1 MIIMGSVVIGISD
14 MNVVKGEDSIIT
26 YALGSCVG
34 VALYDSTR
42 KIAGLAHILM
52 PSSADIRDANL
63 NVMKYADLAVPE
75 LVRRMERAGSS
86 PMSMVAKLAGGA
98 QMFNMSNASPHFNIG
113 SRNAAMAQEMLQ
125 KLRIRLIAQD
135 VGENYGRTVEIFAAT
150 GIYRI
155 KAIAK
160 GIKDI

>member
-1 MIIMGSVVIGISD
+1 MGSIVIGISD

-34 VALYDSTR
+34 VALYDSSR

-52 PSSADIRDANL
+52 PSSGDIRDRNL

-75 LVRRMERAGSS
+75 LVRRMERAGASTVT
-86 PMSMVAKLAGGA
+86 MVAKLAGGA
-98 QMFNMSNASPHFNIG
+98 QMFNLGNASSQFNIG
-113 SRNAAMAQEMLQ
+113 DRNVATAREMLQ
-125 KLRIRLIAQD
+125 KLKIRLIAQD
-135 VGENYGRTVEIFAAT
+135 VGANYGRTVEIFAAT

-155 KAIAK
+155 KAISK
-160 GIKDI
+160 GIKEI

>member
-1 MIIMGSVVIGISD
+1 MGSTVIGISD

-34 VALYDSTR
+34 VAMYDSSR

-52 PSSADIRDANL
+52 PSSKDVRDANI
-63 NVMKYADLAVPE
+63 NVMKYADTAVPE
-75 LVRRMERAGSS
+75 LLRRMERAGSS
-86 PMSMVAKLAGGA
+86 AFNINVKIAGGA
-98 QMFNMSNASPHFNIG
+98 QMFSMGNASTQFNIG
-113 SRNAAMAQEMLQ
+113 DRNIQMVRETLQ
-125 KLRIRLIAQD
+125 KLRIKIVAED
-135 VGENYGRTVEIFAAT
+135 VGANYGRTVEIFAAT

-160 GIKDI
+160 GTKDI

>member
-1 MIIMGSVVIGISD
+1 MGSIVIGISD
-14 MNVVKGEDSIIT
+14 MNVVRGEDSIIT

-34 VALYDSTR
+34 VALYDSSR

-52 PSSADIRDANL
+52 PSSADVRDPNI
-63 NVMKYADLAVPE
+63 NVMKYADTAVPE
-75 LVRRMERAGSS
+75 LIKRMERAGASAFN
-86 PMSMVAKLAGGA
+86 MVAKLAGGA
-98 QMFNMSNASPHFNIG
+98 QMFSMAGASSQFNIG
-113 SRNAAMAQEMLQ
+113 DRTIAMARDMLQ
-125 KLRIRLIAQD
+125 KARIKLVAQD
-135 VGENYGRTVEIFAAT
+135 VVANYGRTVEIFAAK

>member
-1 MIIMGSVVIGISD
+1 MGSVVIGISD
-14 MNVVKGEDSIIT
+14 MNVVRGEDSIIT

-52 PSSADIRDANL
+52 PSSQEIRDSNV
-63 NVMKYADLAVPE
+63 NVMKYADTAIPE
-75 LVRRMERAGSS
+75 LVKRMERAGSS
-86 PMSMVAKLAGGA
+86 SFNMVAKIAGGA
-98 QMFNMSNASPHFNIG
+98 QMFSMAGASSQFNIG
-113 SRNAAMAQEMLQ
+113 ERNVNMAREMLQ
-125 KLRIRLIAQD
+125 KLRIKIAAQD
-135 VGENYGRTVEIFAAT
+135 TGANYGRTVEIFAAN

-160 GIKDI
+160 GVKDI

>member
-1 MIIMGSVVIGISD
+1 MGNIIIGISD
-14 MNVVKGEDSIIT
+14 MNVVKGDDSIIT

-34 VALYDSTR
+34 VALYDSVR

-52 PSSADIRDANL
+52 PSSQDVRDPNI
-63 NVMKYADLAVPE
+63 NVMKYADTAVPE
-75 LVRRMERAGSS
+75 LLRRMERAGASAFNI
-86 PMSMVAKLAGGA
+86 VAKLAGGA
-98 QMFNMSNASPHFNIG
+98 QMFAMSGTSSQFNIG
-113 SRNAAMAQEMLQ
+113 ERNVAMAREMLQ
-125 KLRIRLIAQD
+125 KLRIKLIAQD
-135 VGENYGRTVEIFAAT
+135 VGANYGRTVELFAAN

>member
-1 MIIMGSVVIGISD
+1 MGSVVIGISD

-34 VALYDSTR
+34 VALYDSSH

-52 PSSADIRDANL
+52 PSSQEIRDPNI
-63 NVMKYADLAVPE
+63 NVMKYADTAVPE
-75 LVRRMERAGSS
+75 LLRRMERAGASS
-86 PMSMVAKLAGGA
+86 FNIVAKLAGGA
-98 QMFNMSNASPHFNIG
+98 QMFSMAGASAQFNIG
-113 SRNAAMAQEMLQ
+113 DRNVAMARDMLQ
-125 KLRIRLIAQD
+125 KLRIKLVAQD
-135 VGENYGRTVEIFAAT
+135 TGENYGRTVELFAET